1 MFGFFDFFRNR
12 VWSFFLCAILMT
24 NVLSCGVDDESTDY
38 RSELLGVSGSGEHE
52 ICAYDVN
59 VRDPNAIDQ
68 VLFVSRFGDRL
79 LPQGKTRLYLGYT
92 FQLVEFKSNKTKGWV
107 ADDYICKVGTG
118 TMGPARIE
126 VNLTTNRLSF
136 YRGSSLI
143 RSWNVGTARPG
154 KITPEGQFKVLSKE
168 KCPPY
173 FGANGDKNVPGC
185 TAANPLGTRALWWQ
199 DTMYGLHG
207 TNQPQLIA
215 EGTTAAARRLS
226 AGCVRNLNAN
236 IEWLFDQV
244 KVGDQIVIR
253 R

>member
-1 MFGFFDFFRNR
+1 MLILR
-12 VWSFFLCAILMT
+12 VLLRHHFCSAFLSFLLLI
-24 NVLSCGVDDESTDY
+24 NVVSCGVDDDNAEY

-52 ICAYDVN
+52 ICAHDVN
-59 VRDPNAIDQ
+59 VRDPKAIDQ
-68 VLFVSRFGDRL
+68 ILFVSRFGDRV
-79 LPQGKTRLYLGYT
+79 LPQGKTRLHLGYT
-92 FQLVEFKSNKTKGWV
+92 FQLVEFKANKTQGWV
-107 ADDYICKVGTG
+107 ADDYICKVGTANQ
-118 TMGPARIE
+118 GPARIE
-126 VNLTTNRLSF
+126 VNLTNNRLSF

-154 KITPEGQFKVLSKE
+154 KITPVGQFKVLSKE

-173 FGANGDKNVPGC
+173 FGADGSKNIPGC
-185 TAANPLGTRALWWQ
+185 STGNPLGTRALWWQ

-207 TNQPQLIA
+207 TNQPELIA
-215 EGTTAAARRLS
+215 EGSTAESRRLS

-236 IEWLFDQV
+236 IEWLYDQV